1 MDDGTCTQGHRMFT
15 RAVCARRLYG
25 ALARRCIASV
35 RRLHSTCT
43 LACTL
48 WATAAFLMARTSLLH
63 AAALL
68 ASPSRLPPNWPTTL
82 RHSSR
87 ATSSLAPFRVAP
99 WCAPCTELG
108 RMGGTRRWPFF
119 AAADA
124 RDAALRAVPNVRRGG
139 RPPRTILV
147 GGIASHRAMHP
158 GGAPTAAC
166 PGSLPFI
173 ESRRAPHHTSPRL
186 QSGRACPASSSCS
199 SQQCCGPPAA
209 EPSLVLDATTAGEG
223 GPQRGGFK
231 LGRWQSH
238 GRRRARVPRTP
249 SSLCLVLFGGHQPAH
264 PCRRLSVSAR
274 LSGGFRPRRCQT
286 LRWLHPLADY
296 QQCFKREV
304 TERFILGGWRRGKLG
319 KSVAALR
326 PHAL

>member
-1 MDDGTCTQGHRMFT
+1 MLRGGSPSSQGRHR
-15 RAVCARRLYG
+15 RRCARCG
-25 ALARRCIASV
+25 AAGC
-35 RRLHSTCT
+35 
-43 LACTL
+43 
-48 WATAAFLMARTSLLH
+48 
-63 AAALL
+63 
-68 ASPSRLPPNWPTTL
+68 PQ
-82 RHSSR
+82 R
-87 ATSSLAPFRVAP
+87 APR
-99 WCAPCTELG
+99 
-108 RMGGTRRWPFF
+108 
-119 AAADA
+119 
-124 RDAALRAVPNVRRGG
+124 
-139 RPPRTILV
+139 RPPSADHPRRRHREPPRNAP
-147 GGIASHRAMHP
+147 GRCSH
-158 GGAPTAAC
+158 AAC
-166 PGSLPFI
+166 PGPLPFI

-264 PCRRLSVSAR
+264 PCRRLSVSGR

-286 LRWLHPLADY
+286 LRWLHPPADY

-304 TERFILGGWRRGKLG
+304 TERFILRGWRRGNLKLG
-319 KSVAALR
+319 KSAAALR
-326 PHAL
+326 PHAVQPPAAVTHWLGSGRCATALSLGGPPLVHACVREHRLF